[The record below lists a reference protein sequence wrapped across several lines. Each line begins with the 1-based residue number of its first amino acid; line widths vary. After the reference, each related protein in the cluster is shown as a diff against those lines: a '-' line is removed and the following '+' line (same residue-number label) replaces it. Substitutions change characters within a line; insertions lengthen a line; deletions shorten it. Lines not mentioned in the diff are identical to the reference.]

1 MSETTDTPQPG
12 VSETAPEPQPQPTET
27 PADDTARD
35 TTEGDEQPEPKPSR
49 ADRRFAELTA
59 KLDALSRENARREE
73 ELAHWRRQAAQVPPA
88 DETPEQREYRVREQ
102 IRDEER
108 FRLQV
113 ERFHAEGASQF
124 DNWAKLC
131 EDVKQMGADAPLS
144 RLIVEMPEAVKVV
157 AALADDPAAVQ
168 RISNIQSERGRAIAL
183 GKFAAAIEDR
193 PAIPRAAPVAV
204 TRAPAPV
211 RTVTGRASPTVN
223 PYTMTGQ
230 EAVDYFMRQDLESR
244 QRR

>member
-12 VSETAPEPQPQPTET
+12 ESETAPEAPDVAET
-27 PADDTARD
+27 PTPTPDAP
-35 TTEGDEQPEPKPSR
+35 EGDEQPEPKPSR

-113 ERFHAEGASQF
+113 ERFHAEGASQYG
-124 DNWAKLC
+124 DWATLC
-131 EDVKQMGADAPLS
+131 EDVKSMGADAPLS

-168 RISNIQSERGRAIAL
+168 RISNIQSERGR
-183 GKFAAAIEDR
+183 
-193 PAIPRAAPVAV
+193 
-204 TRAPAPV
+204 
-211 RTVTGRASPTVN
+211 
-223 PYTMTGQ
+223 
-230 EAVDYFMRQDLESR
+230 
-244 QRR
+244 

>member
-12 VSETAPEPQPQPTET
+12 VNEPAPEPQPQPTEA

-113 ERFHAEGASQF
+113 ERFHAEGSSQYG
-124 DNWAKLC
+124 DWAKLC

-144 RLIVEMPEAVKVV
+144 RLIVEMPEAVRVV
-157 AALADDPAAVQ
+157 AALHDDPDALQ

-183 GKFAAAIEDR
+183 GKFAATIDAQ

-211 RTVTGRASPTVN
+211 RTVTGRASPVFN
-223 PYTMTGQ
+223 EYTATPEQ
-230 EAVDYFMRQDLESR
+230 LADHYMRQTLER
-244 QRR
+244 QQRR

>member
-12 VSETAPEPQPQPTET
+12 VSETAPEPQPQPTEA

-35 TTEGDEQPEPKPSR
+35 TIEGDEQPEPKPSR

-113 ERFHAEGASQF
+113 ERFHAEGASQYG
-124 DNWAKLC
+124 DWAKLC

-183 GKFAAAIEDR
+183 GKFAATIEDR

-211 RTVTGRASPTVN
+211 RTVTGRTSPTVN

-230 EAVDYFMRQDLESR
+230 EAVDYFMRQDMER
-244 QRR
+244 QQRR

>member
-12 VSETAPEPQPQPTET
+12 VSEPAPEPQPEPDT
-27 PADDTARD
+27 PAPADAPEP
-35 TTEGDEQPEPKPSR
+35 TEGDEQPEPKPSR

-59 KLDALSRENARREE
+59 KLDALSRQNAQREE

-88 DETPEQREYRVREQ
+88 DETPEQREYRVRDQ
-102 IRDEER
+102 IRTEER

-113 ERFHAEGASQF
+113 ERFHAEGASQY
-124 DNWAKLC
+124 DNWQKLC
-131 EDVKQMGADAPLS
+131 DDVKDMGADAPLS

-157 AALADDPAAVQ
+157 AALAEDPAAVQ

-183 GKFAAAIEDR
+183 GKFAATIESQG
-193 PAIPRAAPVAV
+193 PAAVRAPVAV

-211 RTVTGRASPTVN
+211 RTVTGRAAPTFD
-223 PYTMTGQ
+223 PYRATGQ
-230 EAVDYFMRQDLESR
+230 ELVERWSRDAMES
-244 QRR
+244 QRRR

>member
-12 VSETAPEPQPQPTET
+12 VSEPAPEPQPAPDI
-27 PADDTARD
+27 PAPAEAPEP
-35 TTEGDEQPEPKPSR
+35 TEGDEQPEPKPSR

-59 KLDALSRENARREE
+59 KLDALSRQNAQREE

-88 DETPEQREYRVREQ
+88 DETPEQREFRVREQ
-102 IRDEER
+102 IRTEER
-108 FRLQV
+108 SRLQI
-113 ERFHAEGASQF
+113 ERFHAEGAAQY
-124 DNWAKLC
+124 DNWQKLC
-131 EDVKQMGADAPLS
+131 DDVKAMGADGPLS
-144 RLIVEMPEAVKVV
+144 FLIVEMPEAVKVV
-157 AALADDPAAVQ
+157 AALHDDPDALQ

-183 GKFAAAIEDR
+183 GKFAATIEGQG

-211 RTVTGRASPTVN
+211 RTVTGRASPTFN
-223 PYTMTGQ
+223 EYTATAEQ
-230 EAVDYFMRQDLESR
+230 NVDHYMRQTLEKQ